1 MVKMAAAMDKSR
13 KRSMIFCSFC
23 MTCHSE
29 TLCKTGALGEFLPD
43 TRNTGR
49 RSRSLTSGELVAG
62 LNASMSTTHRHK
74 NYGCELLPF
83 ERGILHGG
91 HMKSRLKCL
100 AHRSD
105 VGWGI

>member
-43 TRNTGR
+43 TKNTGR

-74 NYGCELLPF
+74 NYGCELLPV
-83 ERGILHGG
+83 ERRYLHGTRE
-91 HMKSRLKCL
+91 KSRAKSV
-100 AHRSD
+100 AHRSN
-105 VGWGI
+105 VGWGR